1 LATPGFSFPVPS
13 YIIPVPDDK
22 KSLANQDRVIAFART
37 PWAKAWPRACGSG
50 AENILVTHGG
60 SFMKIKRI
68 AHLGIAVKDL
78 EAPKKLYADN
88 FNLELKGEEVIETQ
102 KVKVSFIKVGESNL
116 ELLLPT
122 SADSAVAKFLENKGE
137 GFHHLALEVEDIHAA
152 VEELKAAGV
161 KLIDQTPREGAHGA
175 LVAFIHPKATFGLL
189 VELCQY
195 PQ

>member
-1 LATPGFSFPVPS
+1 
-13 YIIPVPDDK
+13 
-22 KSLANQDRVIAFART
+22 
-37 PWAKAWPRACGSG
+37 
-50 AENILVTHGG
+50 
-60 SFMKIKRI
+60 MKIKRI

-78 EAPKKLYADN
+78 DAPKKLYTDN
-88 FNLELKGEEVIETQ
+88 FNLELKGDEVIESQ

-152 VEELKAAGV
+152 VAELKAAGV
-161 KLIDQTPREGAHGA
+161 KLIDAEPREGAHGA

-195 PQ
+195 PH

>member
-1 LATPGFSFPVPS
+1 
-13 YIIPVPDDK
+13 
-22 KSLANQDRVIAFART
+22 
-37 PWAKAWPRACGSG
+37 
-50 AENILVTHGG
+50 
-60 SFMKIKRI
+60 MKIKRI

-78 EAPKKLYADN
+78 DPPKKFYAE
-88 FNLELKGEEVIETQ
+88 NLGLKLKGDEVVETQ
-102 KVKVSFIKVGESNL
+102 KVKVSFIQVGESSL

-161 KLIDQTPREGAHGA
+161 RLIDEKPREGAHGA
-175 LVAFIHPKATFGLL
+175 LVAFLHPKATFGLL

-195 PQ
+195 PHSD